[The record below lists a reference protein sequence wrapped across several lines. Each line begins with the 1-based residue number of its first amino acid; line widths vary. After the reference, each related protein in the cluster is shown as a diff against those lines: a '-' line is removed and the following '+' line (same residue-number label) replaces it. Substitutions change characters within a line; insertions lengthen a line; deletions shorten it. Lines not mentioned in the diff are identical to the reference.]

1 MAVADL
7 TTSPRGLPMAD
18 TTEDQ
23 LLNLSRQLLDAIDGH
38 DRELYAEMCD
48 PSLTAFEPEAAGNL
62 VSGMSFHDF
71 YLQRDPPQPPR
82 RSTISG
88 PHVRVMGDV
97 AVVSYVRLVQSETL
111 DGRMTTTAM
120 EETRVWQRQ
129 DDRWRHVPFHRSPA
143 GRSDP

>member
-1 MAVADL
+1 
-7 TTSPRGLPMAD
+7 MAD

-88 PHVRVMGDV
+88 KDRLKLLDRGFAALRLSIPVNVILFPMEGDPMAASAYWKRVIASRG
-97 AVVSYVRLVQSETL
+97 AFLSPSE
-111 DGRMTTTAM
+111 D
-120 EETRVWQRQ
+120 W
-129 DDRWRHVPFHRSPA
+129 P
-143 GRSDP
+143 